1 MFYLSNLS
9 AYFSTCFKVQWTRKL
24 IFYVFFLFVIWFLG
38 WFVSWK
44 IILLPK
50 CSWFVKIFWDE
61 LSPWSFDVIEFV
73 NLPIVQIVYSYYYYA
88 AYFIDRDCVIWKKRH
103 KNDEIGY
110 CVLGSVI
117 NHIFIAIFTIL
128 YRFLWKF
135 NIVSCRYFPV
145 HYFMRKWKKKGDI
158 FKINFDTDQCCKK

>member
-1 MFYLSNLS
+1 MFQGYLIYSPVNILRRLYWSTIITISAIWNHLAKWDVLYLSNLS
-9 AYFSTCFKVQWTRKL
+9 TYFSTCFKVQWTRKL

-50 CSWFVKIFWDE
+50 RSWFVKIFWDE
-61 LSPWSFDVIEFV
+61 LSSWWFDVIEFV
-73 NLPIVQIVYSYYYYA
+73 NLPIVQIVYSYYYQA
-88 AYFIDRDCVIWKKRH
+88 AYFTDTDCVIWEKRH

-117 NHIFIAIFTIL
+117 NL
-128 YRFLWKF
+128 YIYCHFL
-135 NIVSCRYFPV
+135 
-145 HYFMRKWKKKGDI
+145 
-158 FKINFDTDQCCKK
+158 